1 MWCELILVHRLHYL
15 IRWMWWCCCIVAMW
29 LCCVDVVWWISCSTP
44 RSTAHCR
51 ATRARATPMT
61 MARIRRNTAIMTAG
75 TTMTTTTSGGRS
87 MTTTTS
93 DAQRL
98 PHRHIA
104 AMHCRRRRRR
114 AARPTTRRRPAAQ
127 LDSIDDDQRDAKS
140 ITLPHNI
147 AHISFIILLLIE
159 SLKSTPH
166 TPISYTTQYKQQ
178 YTTNTPTHHNTSAR
192 LSPNQLAI

>member
-1 MWCELILVHRLHYL
+1 LILVHHLHYL

-29 LCCVDVVWWISCSTP
+29 LCCADVVCWMSRSTP
-44 RSTAHCR
+44 RSTANCR
-51 ATRARATPMT
+51 TTRACATPMT
-61 MARIRRNTAIMTAG
+61 MARIRRNAAMMAAG
-75 TTMTTTTSGGRS
+75 TTMTTTTSGARS

-104 AMHCRRRRRR
+104 AMHCQCRRRR

-127 LDSIDDDQRDAKS
+127 LDSIEDDAPRAKS
-140 ITLPHNI
+140 ITLPHNV

-159 SLKSTPH
+159 SLKSTPP

-178 YTTNTPTHHNTSAR
+178 YTTNTPTYHNTPAR
-192 LSPNQLAI
+192 LPTRQLAI